1 MHCGS
6 EPLVWKLLGR
16 NQEAAKLWRWNGKR
30 VRPHFRVCRGRPW
43 GARTIIWGIRHRCYH
58 LPRTPRLKNWAS
70 SQGHIPCE
78 SNQTEG
84 VRGALLLDTAPVL
97 PSARTEAAS
106 LKAVRRFFF
115 FLLSAQP
122 GPGTGSSMLDA
133 GFSVAGYLWRPKEDG
148 LGQKTFSDSCLAHD
162 FQDFSQHPIISI

>member
-115 FLLSAQP
+115 FFTFCP
-122 GPGTGSSMLDA
+122 TGARHWVIDA
-133 GFSVAGYLWRPKEDG
+133 GCWVLSGRLPVEAQRGWAWPENIL
-148 LGQKTFSDSCLAHD
+148 
-162 FQDFSQHPIISI
+162 